1 MVPDYIDAT
10 VIYEDGLNFIVG
22 KICRVLVR
30 RLAQLHIQVGE
41 LTSTGGCAGTRIG
54 ASAERAAWI
63 SAHNDVMRIDVI
75 TSISGSILVPLIEV
89 EVPTTQRTMWRCSK
103 HCVRYLITPE
113 PHLALVSQRLR
124 HIGTCDGMI
133 YLACSSMLTS

>member
-41 LTSTGGCAGTRIG
+41 LTSTGGCAGIRIG
-54 ASAERAAWI
+54 ASAERAARI
-63 SAHNDVMRIDVI
+63 SAARIRQGESSPIEAETHCNLGRVDVNSPKKINGQLDFREIRMRLDNGA
-75 TSISGSILVPLIEV
+75 TFAE
-89 EVPTTQRTMWRCSK
+89 
-103 HCVRYLITPE
+103 
-113 PHLALVSQRLR
+113 HLS
-124 HIGTCDGMI
+124 T
-133 YLACSSMLTS
+133 YT